1 MSRPAPV
8 VSVAAL
14 LIAAVVA
21 LVPVQDAGA
30 LTVTEEEFL
39 CPIDYSVSER
49 IIVKSCTVFDRR
61 LDFRPVGALI
71 SPPPIPVCDSNGF
84 VLYQD
89 EFTEAELTA
98 LRDLVT
104 SEEFRHVR
112 EENGDWYVAGWLAER
127 MGKPKSRTHYMYLYA
142 AWAEEGGGDRLRME
156 RALGA
161 AFERFV
167 IAERVAAEGSDD
179 WWIARLMQ
187 IEIDRRFGR
196 FERAAALLDH
206 AASLD
211 GIPEGYGHVL
221 DRQRALIAAG
231 DRSVQ

>member
-1 MSRPAPV
+1 EGKSEGRMLLPAGAGKVNRRPNGALFPGKRHGSTRFKVFNDRRRHSDAAPVIARNKMSRPAPV

-49 IIVKSCTVFDRR
+49 IIVKSFTVFDRR

-156 RALGA
+156 R
-161 AFERFV
+161 
-167 IAERVAAEGSDD
+167 
-179 WWIARLMQ
+179 
-187 IEIDRRFGR
+187 
-196 FERAAALLDH
+196 
-206 AASLD
+206 
-211 GIPEGYGHVL
+211 
-221 DRQRALIAAG
+221 
-231 DRSVQ
+231 